1 MTRTTS
7 QRHVPAGTDGR
18 SSIDQEELARF
29 SEIAD
34 AWWDPDGPFR
44 PLHQLNPVRL
54 NYLRTQLDQHFKREP
69 SHLRPYEGLSVLDV
83 GCGGGLLSEP
93 LARLGAQVTSIDAD
107 AEAISVASHHARTMG
122 LAIDYRCTSAEEV
135 AESNETFDIIIA
147 MEIIEHVSNLGLFSE
162 ALGRLAKPGAALAL
176 ATLNRTFKSFA
187 LAIVGAEYIMRWL
200 PRGTHSWE
208 KFVRPS
214 EASRHLR
221 RHGFAVTDV
230 SGVSLDPLAAEWRL
244 SRNTSVNYVMFAT
257 KSQLP

>member
-1 MTRTTS
+1 MNERT
-7 QRHVPAGTDGR
+7 
-18 SSIDQEELARF
+18 SIDQAELARF

-34 AWWDPDGPFR
+34 AWWDPQGPFR

-54 NYLRTQLDQHFKREP
+54 SYLRQQLDQHFKCEP
-69 SHLRPYEGLSVLDV
+69 TSLRPYEGLSVLDV

-93 LARLGAQVTSIDAD
+93 LARLGARVTSIDAD
-107 AEAISVASHHARTMG
+107 AEAISVAAHHATTMG

-135 AESNETFDIIIA
+135 AKSNETFDVIIA
-147 MEIIEHVSNLGLFSE
+147 MEIIEHVSDLDLFTE
-162 ALGRLAKPGAALAL
+162 TLGRLARPGAALVL
-176 ATLNRTFKSFA
+176 ATLNRTLKSFA
-187 LAIVGAEYIMRWL
+187 LAIVGAEYILRWL

-221 RHGFAVTDV
+221 HHGFAVTDV
-230 SGVSLDPLAAEWRL
+230 SGVSLDPLAAEWHV
-244 SRNTSVNYVMFAT
+244 SRNTSVNYMMFAA